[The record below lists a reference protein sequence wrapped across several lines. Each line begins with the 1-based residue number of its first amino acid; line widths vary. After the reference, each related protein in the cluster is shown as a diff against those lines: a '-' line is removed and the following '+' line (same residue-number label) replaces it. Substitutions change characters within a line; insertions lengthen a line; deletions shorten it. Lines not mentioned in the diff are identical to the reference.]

1 MEDLVVVI
9 VASERPLY
17 LSKELLCARSKYF
30 QTALQGGFSE
40 GQERTVTVPWEGHEQ
55 NCVLFLSW
63 LGSMTHSGSDF
74 TSDCMLLFLRCCAY
88 FQVIEEYWTLVQQ
101 RAELPTSYN
110 SLTEAT
116 KSIWTRQTIPF
127 HIMEKLVVNVQDRIE
142 RLAFIF
148 AWFNEKTAVSLS
160 EKQDLETCS
169 DFFFMRKL
177 ATTTLVFPQRMQQL
191 YSPFGGY
198 PSANQTQVSLATLT
212 AVITQFPVAA
222 NCLESAWLLTLVQ
235 EINSGYY

>member
-1 MEDLVVVI
+1 MVI

-17 LSKELLCARSKYF
+17 LSQELLCTRSQYF

-40 GQERTVTVPWEGHEQ
+40 SRERTVAVPWEDNKE

-88 FQVIEEYWTLVQQ
+88 FQVIEEYWVLVQQ
-101 RAELPTSYN
+101 RIQLPSSYN
-110 SLTEAT
+110 SLAETT
-116 KSIWTRQTIPF
+116 KDIWTRQAIPF
-127 HIMEKLVVNVQDRIE
+127 PIMEKLVESVQDKLE
-142 RLAFIF
+142 RLAFIL
-148 AWFNEKTAVSLS
+148 AWFNEKTATSPS

-169 DFFFMRKL
+169 DFFLIRKL
-177 ATTTLVFPQRMQQL
+177 ASTTLTFPRRVQQH
-191 YSPFGGY
+191 YGPFGGPAAY
-198 PSANQTQVSLATLT
+198 GQPQVLYAPLA
-212 AVITQFPVAA
+212 AAITRFPVAA

-235 EINSGYY
+235 EIMQATTSAS